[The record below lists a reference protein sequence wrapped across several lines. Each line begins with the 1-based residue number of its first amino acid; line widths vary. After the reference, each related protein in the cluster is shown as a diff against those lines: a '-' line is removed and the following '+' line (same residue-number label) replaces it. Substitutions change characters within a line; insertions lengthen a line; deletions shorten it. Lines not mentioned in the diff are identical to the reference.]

1 MKNKDRI
8 LIIGGCGYLGSRLYE
23 YLKNKNYKVDTF
35 DLEWFGN
42 FVNPDNIKKNYSRLS
57 QQDLKKYS
65 IIILL
70 AGHSSIPM
78 SEKSMYATFKN
89 NVVNFVSLLDKITT
103 QKLIYASS
111 ASVYG
116 NTYEFQA
123 AEDYDKYSPTN
134 YYDLTKKEID
144 YYAHISHKKY
154 FGLRMG
160 TVCGFSPNLRT
171 DVMIN
176 RIFETAVKDHEI
188 VIFNKNFNRP
198 ILGIEDFVRAVE
210 VIIQK
215 KAPPG
220 LYNVASFNTTI
231 EHIANGV
238 AQRLGGIKV
247 KNIGVNSA
255 YYNFSVSTEKI
266 KNAFQ
271 FEFKETL
278 DSILDSLIN
287 NQAANKSIRK

>member
-1 MKNKDRI
+1 MKKKDRI
-8 LIIGGCGYLGSRLYE
+8 LIIGGCGYLGSRLYG

-42 FVNPDNIKKNYSRLS
+42 FVNADNVKKNYSRLS
-57 QQDLKKYS
+57 QKDLKKFS

-116 NTYEFQA
+116 NTYEFKA

-144 YYAHISHKKY
+144 YYAHISNKKY

-160 TVCGFSPNLRT
+160 TVCGFSPNLRI

-188 VIFNKNFNRP
+188 IIFNKNFNRP

-210 VIIQK
+210 VIIK
-215 KAPPG
+215 KNAPPG

-238 AQRLGGIKV
+238 AQRLGDIKV
-247 KNIGVNSA
+247 RNIGLNAA
-255 YYNFSVSTEKI
+255 YYDFSISTEKF

-278 DSILDSLIN
+278 DSILESLIN
-287 NQAANKSIRK
+287 NQPAGKSVRR